1 MSETG
6 SHITKVE
13 AVGLPVT
20 DQDRALEF
28 YLGKLGF
35 EKRRDVPF
43 GPAGRWIEVA
53 PPGAVTTIALVPAG
67 MPAGVRLT
75 TWDAEGDHAS
85 LRAQGVD
92 TDPEIMHMGGAAP
105 PMFSFRDP
113 GRQQPADHPGQLTRQ
128 PRPASLVRVAKADQA
143 VVADP
148 AVGDDAGARLEL
160 PLTNGPSASA
170 DASASTAIRRR
181 PVPSARRSR
190 PRCQPVRP

>member
-43 GPAGRWIEVA
+43 GPGGRWIEVA

-75 TWDAEGDHAS
+75 TGDAEGDHAS

-92 TDPEIMHMGGAAP
+92 TDPEIMRMGGAAP

-113 GRQQPADHPGQLTRQ
+113 DGN
-128 PRPASLVRVAKADQA
+128 SLLIIQ
-143 VVADP
+143 
-148 AVGDDAGARLEL
+148 G
-160 PLTNGPSASA
+160 T
-170 DASASTAIRRR
+170 
-181 PVPSARRSR
+181 
-190 PRCQPVRP
+190 